1 VETALEEAD
10 GALKLI
16 VPDPP
21 ADVPFASNARST
33 TGSLA
38 EDADGDDRL
47 VVEFSEELGNPNSDV
62 QFSAIETRSFS
73 FNSPY
78 GACPECEGIGS
89 TKEVDEGRDR
99 RLLEAPETR
108 LRTVELRPHL
118 LLPPARQRRRP
129 LRRLASTPSRS
140 WTRRFSGSSST
151 APTIWFTSGGPRK
164 TAPARRPSASRG
176 VIVIPNLE
184 RRHVETDS
192 ERARDHIEEYMAVTT
207 CPECEGTRSKSSR
220 DTSSWR
226 TPRSP
231 R

>member
-21 ADVPFASNARST
+21 ADVPFASNARS

-78 GACPECEGIGS
+78 GACPECEGS
-89 TKEVDEGRDR
+89 
-99 RLLEAPETR
+99 A
-108 LRTVELRPHL
+108 
-118 LLPPARQRRRP
+118 RRRK
-129 LRRLASTPSRS
+129 STR
-140 WTRRFSGSSST
+140 GS
-151 APTIWFTSGGPRK
+151 
-164 TAPARRPSASRG
+164 
-176 VIVIPNLE
+176 
-184 RRHVETDS
+184 
-192 ERARDHIEEYMAVTT
+192 
-207 CPECEGTRSKSSR
+207 
-220 DTSSWR
+220 
-226 TPRSP
+226 
-231 R
+231 